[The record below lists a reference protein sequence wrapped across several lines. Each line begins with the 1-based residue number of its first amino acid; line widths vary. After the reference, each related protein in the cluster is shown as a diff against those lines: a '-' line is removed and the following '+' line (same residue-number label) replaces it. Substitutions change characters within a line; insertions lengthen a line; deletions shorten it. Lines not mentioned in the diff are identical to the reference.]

1 MAKSTLKDL
10 GFQVDYVEIFDNFT
24 GDVGLR
30 NKDIEI
36 MVDLKSGQ
44 VKFDSIR
51 REASTELTKFFDL
64 TNLNDYYAS
73 YCDNDWVIYDPRYAN
88 CNTAEREPDIK
99 DFDTYPL
106 NDQYV
111 YLNQTAKL
119 ELQIMLSVFLTQS
132 TMEVLK

>member
-73 YCDNDWVIYDPRYAN
+73 YCDNDWVIYDQRYAN
-88 CNTAEREPDIK
+88 CNTAEREPDIE

-106 NDQYV
+106 NDQDV

-132 TMEVLK
+132 SMSVLK

>member
-73 YCDNDWVIYDPRYAN
+73 YHDNDWVIYDPRYAN
-88 CNTAEREPDIK
+88 CNTIEREPDIE

-106 NDQYV
+106 NDQDV
-111 YLNQTAKL
+111 YLTPSAKL

-132 TMEVLK
+132 SMSVLK

>member
-1 MAKSTLKDL
+1 MKQTLKDL

-51 REASTELTKFFDL
+51 REASAELAKFFDL
-64 TNLNDYYAS
+64 TNLNDYYAC
-73 YCDNDWVIYDPRYAN
+73 YYDNDWVIYDPRYAN
-88 CNTAEREPDIK
+88 CNIAEREPDIE

-106 NDQYV
+106 NDQDV
-111 YLNQTAKL
+111 YLTPSAKL

-132 TMEVLK
+132 SMSALR

>member
-1 MAKSTLKDL
+1 MVKSTLKDL

-64 TNLNDYYAS
+64 TNLNDYYAC
-73 YCDNDWVIYDPRYAN
+73 YYDNDWVIYDPRYAN
-88 CNTAEREPDIK
+88 CNTTEREPDIE

-106 NDQYV
+106 NDQDV
-111 YLNQTAKL
+111 YLTPSAKL
-119 ELQIMLSVFLTQS
+119 ELQIMLSVFLTQAS
-132 TMEVLK
+132 MSVLK